1 MQQSLAIFFSK
12 ALLIKAMIIGA
23 PVIIVA
29 LIVGIVISIL
39 QAITQ
44 IQDSSLSF
52 IPKIIAVALVLML
65 CGGWMLSELSE
76 YAINLINHI
85 PDYI

>member
-1 MQQSLAIFFSK
+1 MQQSLALFFSK
-12 ALLIKAMIIGA
+12 ELLIKAMMIA
-23 PVIIVA
+23 TPVIIVA
-29 LIVGIVISIL
+29 LVVGIVVSIL

-52 IPKIIAVALVLML
+52 IPKIIAVALVLMF

-76 YAINLINHI
+76 YATSLINHI
-85 PDYI
+85 PQYI